1 MKRFAQP
8 SFFLL
13 LFFNLINAAE
23 IERKEKRVRMLTGH
37 GALLRYV
44 LQGLVAES
52 GLNWAADPELRRI
65 MLTLEDPEAAGEE

>member
-1 MKRFAQP
+1 
-8 SFFLL
+8 
-13 LFFNLINAAE
+13 
-23 IERKEKRVRMLTGH
+23 MLTGH